1 MALKA
6 TLWTMK
12 CVSVEGGKGS
22 WKICMKDVV
31 ELGDETYVRIAP
43 YNAGLV
49 ALIDPKS
56 ELKTLQGICGLVK
69 LTRLR
74 NEAQVKHLQEEMEAE
89 KPSCDLFVAAA
100 PDAEPRTQKMPKQ
113 KRASMKARRVA
124 PEALDIEVEFA
135 EGEVGIIRMLR
146 PVQTKD
152 GLFIKYDEENVA
164 RTIRFLRQEGLEEA
178 QSSYKRNVALPKGIW
193 RRGDKLAVTYQE
205 HGAKR
210 SKTFKDLNEALAF
223 QSTLG
228 QEEAESQEEVEC
240 HAEPGCQVEAV
251 EG

>member
-1 MALKA
+1 M
-6 TLWTMK
+6 
-12 CVSVEGGKGS
+12 
-22 WKICMKDVV
+22 
-31 ELGDETYVRIAP
+31 
-43 YNAGLV
+43 
-49 ALIDPKS
+49 
-56 ELKTLQGICGLVK
+56 
-69 LTRLR
+69 
-74 NEAQVKHLQEEMEAE
+74 
-89 KPSCDLFVAAA
+89 
-100 PDAEPRTQKMPKQ
+100 
-113 KRASMKARRVA
+113 
-124 PEALDIEVEFA
+124 
-135 EGEVGIIRMLR
+135 
-146 PVQTKD
+146 
-152 GLFIKYDEENVA
+152 
-164 RTIRFLRQEGLEEA
+164 RQEGLEEA